1 MLRRVVWNVLT
12 LVTEMRQF
20 IRDFFYTSVASR
32 LVNLPLP
39 PTSLAIGSRK
49 LNILLLGTCGVEI
62 LAKCSVNCGHNI
74 RHIIMGST
82 RHAPIPDAAPID
94 DAAVV
99 SLTLR
104 HILSEATQTPE
115 PMVDMVFSR
124 LRSDE
129 DARVLLE
136 RTGEFLSQKVAQIA
150 AKITTAPI
158 LFTSFFEPSFNYLGD
173 LIDPYSPTSPGY
185 LVREINRLLSDAVRK
200 TNNAYFLD
208 SNEILNFIGRRHL
221 QDDVLASSSHA
232 SFIND
237 WDFKLDSSRLNAP
250 KALVNISTYEVAS
263 REYTLALLSRVEA
276 IVKIVGQRNPVK
288 LIIVDLDDT
297 MWRGVAAEEESLSL
311 HQRIE
316 GWPIGLA
323 EALMFFK
330 KRGGLLAICSKNE
343 EAPTVERFNAIWRG
357 AITLDDFACVR
368 INWKP
373 KSQNI
378 LEIIKQV
385 NLLPGNCVFIDDN
398 DRELSEVKAAIPDI
412 RCLGGNHYDWRRII
426 LRSAETQVP
435 IVTEES
441 SRRTELVRAISQREA
456 SSDAADGVSRE
467 AWLASLQ
474 LRQSVFLIKTPKSRH
489 FDRAF
494 ELINKTNQFNTT
506 GKRWE
511 RSEFEKFI
519 SKGGY
524 CIVSS
529 LRDKLIDNG
538 IISVC
543 LIKCENIVQVVLSC
557 RVFGLGAEM
566 VVGAIATRLAL
577 KSHPQIRADLV
588 DTGKNAT
595 CHDYFKQIGF
605 SQTTSGLCSS
615 AANDLPSHIQIENLG
630 APDFPLSRFRVAN
643 TT

>member
-1 MLRRVVWNVLT
+1 
-12 LVTEMRQF
+12 MRQF
-20 IRDFFYTSVASR
+20 VRDLFYSSVADKQ
-32 LVNLPLP
+32 VNLPLP

-49 LNILLLGTCGVEI
+49 LNILLLGTCAVDM
-62 LAKCSVNCGHNI
+62 LVKRSVNSGHNI
-74 RHIIMGST
+74 RHILMGSK
-82 RHAPIPDAAPID
+82 RHTPIPDAAPTD
-94 DAAVV
+94 DVAVV
-99 SLTLR
+99 GLTLR

-115 PMVDMVFSR
+115 PVVDMAFSR
-124 LRSDE
+124 LRSDDE
-129 DARVLLE
+129 ARALLE
-136 RTGEFLSQKVAQIA
+136 SVGECLREKVAQIA
-150 AKITTAPI
+150 AKITAVP
-158 LFTSFFEPSFNYLGD
+158 LVFMSFFEPSFNYEGD
-173 LIDPYSPTSPGY
+173 LIDPFGLGSPGN
-185 LVREINRLLSDAVRK
+185 LVREINRLLSDTVRK
-200 TNNAYFLD
+200 TSNGYFLD
-208 SNEILNFIGRRHL
+208 ANEILNFVGRRHL

-237 WDFKLDSSRLNAP
+237 WDFKLDSNRLNAP
-250 KALVNISTYEVAS
+250 RALGNVFTYEVAS
-263 REYTLALLSRVEA
+263 REYTLALLSRIET
-276 IVKIVGQRNPVK
+276 IVKIVEQRNPVK

-297 MWRGVAAEEESLSL
+297 MWRGIAAEGEGLSIDE
-311 HQRIE
+311 RIE
-316 GWPIGLA
+316 GWPVGLA

-378 LEIIKQV
+378 LEILKTV

-435 IVTEES
+435 VVTEES

-456 SSDAADGVSRE
+456 STDGASGVSRE

-474 LRQSVFLIKTPKSRH
+474 LRQSFFLLKSPGSRH

-494 ELINKTNQFNTT
+494 ELVNKTNQFNTT

-519 SKGGY
+519 SNGGY
-524 CIVSS
+524 CVVSS
-529 LRDKLIDNG
+529 LRDRLIDNG

-543 LIKCENIVQVVLSC
+543 LIRCEHIVQVVLSC
-557 RVFGLGAEM
+557 RVFGLGAELG
-566 VVGAIATRLAL
+566 VGAIATRLAL
-577 KSHPQIRADLV
+577 KSRPEIRADLV
-588 DTGKNAT
+588 DTGRNAT
-595 CHDYFKQIGF
+595 CHDYFERIGF
-605 SQTTSGLCSS
+605 SQTETGWFSS
-615 AANDLPSHIQIENLG
+615 AANELPSYIDIENLG
-630 APDFPLSRFRVAN
+630 ASDFPPVRI
-643 TT
+643 

>member
-1 MLRRVVWNVLT
+1 
-12 LVTEMRQF
+12 MRQF
-20 IRDFFYTSVASR
+20 IRDFFYTSVADKR
-32 LVNLPLP
+32 VNLPLP
-39 PTSLAIGSRK
+39 PTSLAIESRK
-49 LNILLLGTCGVEI
+49 LNILLLGTCAVDM
-62 LAKCSVNCGHNI
+62 LAKRSAECGHNI
-74 RHIIMGST
+74 RHILMAST
-82 RHAPIPDAAPID
+82 YHAPVPDVAPRD
-94 DAAVV
+94 DVAVV
-99 SLTLR
+99 GLTLR

-115 PMVDMVFSR
+115 PVADMVFAR
-124 LRSDE
+124 LQSDD
-129 DARVLLE
+129 DARALLE
-136 RTGEFLSQKVAQIA
+136 KAGDYLSKKVAQVA
-150 AKITTAPI
+150 AKVTTVPV
-158 LFTSFFEPSFNYLGD
+158 LYMSFFEPSFNYPGD
-173 LIDPYSPTSPGY
+173 LIDPFSLTSPGY

-200 TNNAYFLD
+200 TNNGYFLD
-208 SNEILNFIGRRHL
+208 SNEILNFVGRRHL
-221 QDDVLASSSHA
+221 QDDVVASSSHA

-237 WDFKLDSSRLNAP
+237 WDFKLDANRLNAP
-250 KALVNISTYEVAS
+250 KALVNVLTYEVTS
-263 REYTLALLSRVEA
+263 REYALALLSRIEA
-276 IVKIVGQRNPVK
+276 IVKIVEQRNPVK

-297 MWRGVAAEEESLSL
+297 MWRGVAAEGESLSPD
-311 HQRIE
+311 QRIE
-316 GWPIGLA
+316 GWPIGFA

-330 KRGGLLAICSKNE
+330 RRGGLLAICSKNE
-343 EAPTVERFNAIWRG
+343 EAATIERFNSIWRG

-368 INWKP
+368 INWNP

-378 LEIIKQV
+378 LEIIKEV
-385 NLLPGNCVFIDDN
+385 NLLPHNCVFIDDN

-435 IVTEES
+435 FVTEES
-441 SRRTELVRAISQREA
+441 SRRTDLVRAISQREA
-456 SSDAADGVSRE
+456 NADSTSGVSRE

-474 LRQSVFLIKTPKSRH
+474 LRQSFFLIKTPKCRH

-511 RSEFEKFI
+511 KSEFEKFI

-529 LRDKLIDNG
+529 LRDRLIDNG

-557 RVFGLGAEM
+557 RVFGLGAEL

-577 KSHPQIRADLV
+577 KARSEIRAELI

-595 CHDYFKQIGF
+595 CHDYFKRIGF
-605 SQTTSGLCSS
+605 SETMTGLCSNT
-615 AANDLPSHIQIENLG
+615 ANELPSYIKIENLG
-630 APDFPLSRFRVAN
+630 APDFPPVQI
-643 TT
+643 

>member
-1 MLRRVVWNVLT
+1 MRRI
-12 LVTEMRQF
+12 
-20 IRDFFYTSVASR
+20 IRDFFYTSIADKRVS
-32 LVNLPLP
+32 LPLP
-39 PTSLAIGSRK
+39 PTSLAIESRK
-49 LNILLLGTCGVEI
+49 LNILLLGTCGVDM
-62 LAKCSVNCGHNI
+62 LAKRSVESGHNI
-74 RHIIMGST
+74 RHMLMGS
-82 RHAPIPDAAPID
+82 RYHDLAPDVAPTD
-94 DAAVV
+94 DVAVV

-104 HILSEATQTPE
+104 HVLSEVTQTPE
-115 PMVDMVFSR
+115 PVVDMAFSR
-124 LRSDE
+124 LQSDE
-129 DARVLLE
+129 EASTLLE
-136 RTGEFLSQKVAQIA
+136 RAGTYLSQKVAQVA
-150 AKITTAPI
+150 GKITSVPI
-158 LFTSFFEPSFNYLGD
+158 LFMSFFEPSFNYVGD
-173 LIDPYSPTSPGY
+173 LIDPFSPPSPAY

-200 TNNAYFLD
+200 TNNCYFLD

-237 WDFKLDSSRLNAP
+237 WDFKLDSNRLNAP
-250 KALVNISTYEVAS
+250 KALGNIFRYEVAC
-263 REYTLALLSRVEA
+263 REFSLALLSRIETM
-276 IVKIVGQRNPVK
+276 VKIVEQRNPVK

-297 MWRGVAAEEESLSL
+297 MWRGVAAEAESLSL
-311 HQRIE
+311 EQRIE

-330 KRGGLLAICSKNE
+330 RRGGLLAICSKNE
-343 EAPTVERFNAIWRG
+343 EAPTIERFNSIWRG

-378 LEIIKQV
+378 VEIIKEV
-385 NLLPGNCVFIDDN
+385 NLLPGNCVFMDDN
-398 DRELSEVKAAIPDI
+398 DRELSEVKAAIPDM

-435 IVTEES
+435 FVTQES
-441 SRRTELVRAISQREA
+441 SRRTDLVRAIAQREA
-456 SSDAADGVSRE
+456 SASPESGVSRE

-474 LRQSVFLIKTPKSRH
+474 LRQSLFLVTTAKSRD

-511 RSEFEKFI
+511 KSELEKFI

-543 LIKCENIVQVVLSC
+543 LVKCERIVQVVLSC
-557 RVFGLGAEM
+557 RVFGLGAEL

-577 KSHPQIRADLV
+577 KARPEIRAELV

-595 CHDYFKQIGF
+595 CHDYFRRIGF
-605 SQTTSGLCSS
+605 SETTTGLCSS
-615 AANDLPSHIQIENLG
+615 TANNFPSYIKIENLG
-630 APDFPLSRFRVAN
+630 AADFPPVQI
-643 TT
+643 

>member
-1 MLRRVVWNVLT
+1 
-12 LVTEMRQF
+12 MRQF
-20 IRDFFYTSVASR
+20 IRDFFYTSVADKR
-32 LVNLPLP
+32 VNLPLP
-39 PTSLAIGSRK
+39 PTSLSIESRK
-49 LNILLLGTCGVEI
+49 LNILLLGTCGVDM
-62 LAKCSVNCGHNI
+62 LVKRSMNCGHNI
-74 RHIIMGST
+74 RHILMGSG
-82 RHAPIPDAAPID
+82 RHVTVPDAAPTD
-94 DAAVV
+94 DVAVV

-104 HILSEATQTPE
+104 HILSVAAETPE
-115 PMVDMVFSR
+115 PAVDMVFSR
-124 LRSDE
+124 LQSDD

-136 RTGEFLSQKVAQIA
+136 RTGEFISQRVAQIA
-150 AKITTAPI
+150 AKITTVPV
-158 LFTSFFEPSFNYLGD
+158 LFMSFFEPSFNYMGD
-173 LIDPYSPTSPGY
+173 LVDPYSPTSPGY
-185 LVREINRLLSDAVRK
+185 LVREINRLLSDATRK
-200 TNNAYFLD
+200 TNNCYFLD

-232 SFIND
+232 SLIND
-237 WDFKLDSSRLNAP
+237 WDFKLDSNRLNAP
-250 KALVNISTYEVAS
+250 KALVNALTYEVAS
-263 REYTLALLSRVEA
+263 REYILALQSRIEA
-276 IVKIVGQRNPVK
+276 IVKIVEQRNPVK

-297 MWRGVAAEEESLSL
+297 MWRGVAAEAESLSL
-311 HQRIE
+311 IQRIE

-330 KRGGLLAICSKNE
+330 KRGGLLAICSKND
-343 EAPTVERFNAIWRG
+343 EAPTIERFNTIWRG
-357 AITLDDFACVR
+357 AITMDDFACVR

-378 LEIIKQV
+378 LEIIKEV

-441 SRRTELVRAISQREA
+441 SRRTDLVRAISQREA
-456 SSDAADGVSRE
+456 SSHAASGVSRE
-467 AWLASLQ
+467 EWLASLQ
-474 LRQSVFLIKTPKSRH
+474 LRQSFFLIKTPKSRH

-511 RSEFEKFI
+511 KSEFEKFI

-529 LRDKLIDNG
+529 LRDRLIDNG

-557 RVFGLGAEM
+557 RVFGLGAEL

-577 KSHPQIRADLV
+577 KSRPEIRAELV

-595 CHDYFKQIGF
+595 CHDYFKRIGF
-605 SQTTSGLCSS
+605 SQTNMGLCAR
-615 AANDLPSHIQIENLG
+615 AANELPTYIEIENLG
-630 APDFPLSRFRVAN
+630 ASDFPPVQI
-643 TT
+643 

>member
-1 MLRRVVWNVLT
+1 
-12 LVTEMRQF
+12 MRQV
-20 IRDFFYTSVASR
+20 IRDFFYTSIADKR
-32 LVNLPLP
+32 VNLPLP
-39 PTSLAIGSRK
+39 PTSLAIESRK
-49 LNILLLGTCGVEI
+49 LNILLLGTCGVDM
-62 LAKCSVNCGHNI
+62 LAKRSVDCGHSI
-74 RHIIMGST
+74 RHMLMGSKY
-82 RHAPIPDAAPID
+82 HDLVPDVAPTD
-94 DAAVV
+94 DVAVV

-104 HILSEATQTPE
+104 HVLSEVTQTPE
-115 PMVDMVFSR
+115 PVVDMAFSR
-124 LRSDE
+124 LQSDE
-129 DARVLLE
+129 EASTLLE
-136 RTGEFLSQKVAQIA
+136 RAGTYLSQKVAQIA
-150 AKITTAPI
+150 GKITSVPI
-158 LFTSFFEPSFNYLGD
+158 LFMSFFEPSFNYVGD
-173 LIDPYSPTSPGY
+173 LIDPFSPPSPTY

-200 TNNAYFLD
+200 TNNCYFLD

-221 QDDVLASSSHA
+221 QDDVVASSSHA

-237 WDFKLDSSRLNAP
+237 WDFKLDSNRLNAP
-250 KALVNISTYEVAS
+250 KALGNIFRYEVAC
-263 REYTLALLSRVEA
+263 REFTLALLSRIETM
-276 IVKIVGQRNPVK
+276 VKIVEQRNPVK

-297 MWRGVAAEEESLSL
+297 MWRGVAAEAESLSL
-311 HQRIE
+311 EQRIE

-330 KRGGLLAICSKNE
+330 RRGGLLAICSKNE
-343 EAPTVERFNAIWRG
+343 EAPTIERFNSIWRG

-378 LEIIKQV
+378 LEIIKEV
-385 NLLPGNCVFIDDN
+385 NLLPGNCVFMDDN
-398 DRELSEVKAAIPDI
+398 DRELSEVKAAIPDM

-435 IVTEES
+435 FVTQES
-441 SRRTELVRAISQREA
+441 SRRTDLVRAISQREA
-456 SSDAADGVSRE
+456 GAHSASGVSRE

-474 LRQSVFLIKTPKSRH
+474 LRQSLFLIKTPKSRH

-511 RSEFEKFI
+511 KSELEKFI

-543 LIKCENIVQVVLSC
+543 LVKCERIVQVVLSC
-557 RVFGLGAEM
+557 RVFGLGAEL

-577 KSHPQIRADLV
+577 KARPEIRAELV

-595 CHDYFKQIGF
+595 CHDYFRRIGF
-605 SQTTSGLCSS
+605 SETTTGLCSS
-615 AANDLPSHIQIENLG
+615 SANELPSYIKIENLG
-630 APDFPLSRFRVAN
+630 AADFPPVQI
-643 TT
+643 

>member
-1 MLRRVVWNVLT
+1 
-12 LVTEMRQF
+12 MRQF
-20 IRDFFYTSVASR
+20 VRDFFHTSVAAKR
-32 LVNLPLP
+32 VNLPLP

-49 LNILLLGTCGVEI
+49 LNILLLGTCGVEM
-62 LAKCSVNCGHNI
+62 LVKGSVNCGHI
-74 RHIIMGST
+74 LRHMLMGST
-82 RHAPIPDAAPID
+82 RHDPVPDVAPTD
-94 DAAVV
+94 DVAVV

-104 HILSEATQTPE
+104 HVLSEATQTPE
-115 PMVDMVFSR
+115 PEVDMVFSR
-124 LRSDE
+124 LQSD
-129 DARVLLE
+129 DCARVLLE
-136 RTGEFLSQKVAQIA
+136 RAGEFLSEKVAQIA

-158 LFTSFFEPSFNYLGD
+158 LFLSFFEPSFNYVGD
-173 LIDPYSPTSPGY
+173 LIDPFSRTSPGN

-200 TNNAYFLD
+200 TNNCYFLD

-221 QDDVLASSSHA
+221 QDDVVASSSHA

-250 KALVNISTYEVAS
+250 KALVNIFTYEVAS
-263 REYTLALLSRVEA
+263 REYTLALLSRIEA
-276 IVKIVGQRNPVK
+276 IVKIVEQRNPVK

-297 MWRGVAAEEESLSL
+297 MWRGIAAESESLSL

-316 GWPIGLA
+316 GWPIGFA

-343 EAPTVERFNAIWRG
+343 EAPTIERFNTIWRG

-373 KSQNI
+373 KSQNV
-378 LEIIKQV
+378 LEIIKEV

-441 SRRTELVRAISQREA
+441 SRRTALVRAISQREA
-456 SSDAADGVSRE
+456 GSDAASGVSRE
-467 AWLASLQ
+467 EWLASLQ
-474 LRQSVFLIKTPKSRH
+474 LRQSFFLIKTAKSRH

-511 RSEFEKFI
+511 KSEFEKFI

-529 LRDKLIDNG
+529 LRDRLIDNG

-543 LIKCENIVQVVLSC
+543 LIKCESIVQVVLSC
-557 RVFGLGAEM
+557 RVFGLGAEL
-566 VVGAIATRLAL
+566 VVGAIATRVAL
-577 KSHPQIRADLV
+577 KAHPEVRAELI

-595 CHDYFKQIGF
+595 CHDYFKRIGF
-605 SQTTSGLCSS
+605 SQTKTGLCSS
-615 AANDLPSHIQIENLG
+615 TANELPSYIEIENLG
-630 APDFPLSRFRVAN
+630 APDFPPVQI
-643 TT
+643 

>member
-1 MLRRVVWNVLT
+1 
-12 LVTEMRQF
+12 MRQI
-20 IRDFFYTSVASR
+20 IRDLFYRSIADKR
-32 LVNLPLP
+32 INLPLP
-39 PTSLAIGSRK
+39 PTSLAIESRK
-49 LNILLLGTCGVEI
+49 LNVLLLGTCGVDMI
-62 LAKCSVNCGHNI
+62 ARRSVECGHNI
-74 RHIIMGST
+74 RHVLMGST
-82 RHAPIPDAAPID
+82 FHAPIPDVAPAD
-94 DAAVV
+94 DVAVV

-104 HILSEATQTPE
+104 HILGEATQTSE
-115 PMVDMVFSR
+115 PVVDMVFSR
-124 LRSDE
+124 LQSDD
-129 DARVLLE
+129 DARALLE
-136 RTGEFLSQKVAQIA
+136 RAGEYVSQKVAQVA
-150 AKITTAPI
+150 AKMTSVPV
-158 LFTSFFEPSFNYLGD
+158 LFMSFFEPGFNYQGD
-173 LIDPYSPTSPGY
+173 VIDPFSPTSPGY
-185 LVREINRLLSDAVRK
+185 LVREINRSLSDAVRK
-200 TNNAYFLD
+200 TNNCYFLD

-221 QDDVLASSSHA
+221 QDDVVASSSHA

-237 WDFKLDSSRLNAP
+237 WDFKLDANRLNAP
-250 KALVNISTYEVAS
+250 KALVNIFKYEVAS
-263 REYTLALLSRVEA
+263 REFALALLSRIET
-276 IVKIVGQRNPVK
+276 IVKIVEQRNPVK

-297 MWRGVAAEEESLSL
+297 LWRGVAAEAESLSL
-311 HQRIE
+311 DQRIE

-323 EALMFFK
+323 EALMYFK
-330 KRGGLLAICSKNE
+330 RRGGLLAICSKND
-343 EAPTVERFNAIWRG
+343 EAPTVERFNSIWRG

-378 LEIIKQV
+378 LEIIKEV
-385 NLLPGNCVFIDDN
+385 NVLPGNCVFMDDN
-398 DRELSEVKAAIPDI
+398 DRELSEVKSAIPDI

-435 IVTEES
+435 VVTEES
-441 SRRTELVRAISQREA
+441 ARRTDLVRAISRREA
-456 SSDAADGVSRE
+456 SADLASGVSRD

-474 LRQSVFLIKTPKSRH
+474 LRQSFFLIKTPKSRH

-511 RSEFEKFI
+511 KSEFEKFI

-543 LIKCENIVQVVLSC
+543 LVKCENIVQVVLSC
-557 RVFGLGAEM
+557 RVFGLGAEL

-577 KSHPQIRADLV
+577 TARPEIRAELV

-595 CHDYFKQIGF
+595 CHDYFKRIGF
-605 SQTTSGLCSS
+605 AETTTGLCSS
-615 AANDLPSHIQIENLG
+615 TANELPHYIKIENLG
-630 APDFPLSRFRVAN
+630 APDFPPVQI
-643 TT
+643 

>member
-1 MLRRVVWNVLT
+1 
-12 LVTEMRQF
+12 MRQL
-20 IRDFFYTSVASR
+20 IRDFFYTSVADKR
-32 LVNLPLP
+32 VNLPLP
-39 PTSLAIGSRK
+39 PASLAIEPRK
-49 LNILLLGTCGVEI
+49 LNVLLLGTCAVDI
-62 LAKCSVNCGHNI
+62 LAKRSANCGHTV
-74 RHIIMGST
+74 RHIIMGSE
-82 RHAPIPDAAPID
+82 RHAIIPAVAPTD
-94 DAAVV
+94 DVV
-99 SLTLR
+99 VVNPTLR
-104 HILSEATQTPE
+104 HVLREVTQSPE
-115 PMVDMVFSR
+115 PVVDMAFSR
-124 LRSDE
+124 LRSDDE
-129 DARVLLE
+129 ARALLKK
-136 RTGEFLSQKVAQIA
+136 TADYLAQKVTEIAAQI
-150 AKITTAPI
+150 TTVPI
-158 LFTSFFEPSFNYLGD
+158 VFMSFFEPSFNYLGD
-173 LIDPYSPTSPGY
+173 LTDPFSLTSPAS
-185 LVREINRLLSDAVRK
+185 LVREINRLLSDAVRQ
-200 TNNAYFLD
+200 TNNCYFLD

-221 QDDVLASSSHA
+221 QDDALASSSHA

-237 WDFKLDSSRLNAP
+237 WDFKLDANRLNAP
-250 KALVNISTYEVAS
+250 KALGNALTYEIAS
-263 REYTLALLSRVEA
+263 REFTIALLSRVEA
-276 IVKIVGQRNPVK
+276 IVKIVEQRNPVK

-297 MWRGVAAEEESLSL
+297 MWRGVAAEGENLPL

-343 EAPTVERFNAIWRG
+343 EAPTIERFNAIWRG
-357 AITLDDFACVR
+357 AITLDDFAAVR

-378 LEIIKQV
+378 LEIIKEV

-398 DRELSEVKAAIPDI
+398 DRELSEVKSAIPEI

-441 SRRTELVRAISQREA
+441 LRRTELVRATSRREA
-456 SSDAADGVSRE
+456 SSDAASGMSRE
-467 AWLASLQ
+467 EWLASLQ
-474 LRQSVFLIKTPKSRH
+474 LRQSFFLIKTPKSRH

-511 RSEFEKFI
+511 KSEFEKFI
-519 SKGGY
+519 AKGGY

-543 LIKCENIVQVVLSC
+543 LVKCESIVQVVLSC
-557 RVFGLGAEM
+557 RVFGLGAEL

-577 KSHPQIRADLV
+577 KSNPQIRADLI

-595 CHDYFKQIGF
+595 CHDYFKRIGF
-605 SQTTSGLCSS
+605 SETKTGLYSS
-615 AANDLPSHIQIENLG
+615 TPNQLPGYIEIENLG
-630 APDFPLSRFRVAN
+630 APEFPPVQI
-643 TT
+643 

>member
-1 MLRRVVWNVLT
+1 
-12 LVTEMRQF
+12 MRQA
-20 IRDFFYTSVASR
+20 IRDFFYTSIADKR
-32 LVNLPLP
+32 VNLPLP
-39 PTSLAIGSRK
+39 PTSLTIESRK
-49 LNILLLGTCGVEI
+49 LNILLLGTCGVDM
-62 LAKCSVNCGHNI
+62 LAKRSVDCGHNI
-74 RHIIMGST
+74 RHILLGS
-82 RHAPIPDAAPID
+82 RFHDPVPDAAPTD
-94 DAAVV
+94 DVAVV

-104 HILSEATQTPE
+104 HVLSEATQTPE
-115 PMVDMVFSR
+115 PVVDMAFSR
-124 LRSDE
+124 LQSDE
-129 DARVLLE
+129 DARALLE
-136 RTGEFLSQKVAQIA
+136 RAGEHLSQKGAQIA
-150 AKITTAPI
+150 GKITSVPI
-158 LFTSFFEPSFNYLGD
+158 LFMSFFEPSFNYLGD
-173 LIDPYSPTSPGY
+173 LLDPFSPTSPAY
-185 LVREINRLLSDAVRK
+185 LVREINRLLSEAVRQ
-200 TNNAYFLD
+200 TSNCYFLD

-221 QDDVLASSSHA
+221 QDDVVASSSHA

-237 WDFKLDSSRLNAP
+237 WDFKLDSNRLNAP
-250 KALVNISTYEVAS
+250 KALGNVFRYEVAS
-263 REYTLALLSRVEA
+263 REFTLAILSRIEAMVRIVE
-276 IVKIVGQRNPVK
+276 QRNPVK

-297 MWRGVAAEEESLSL
+297 LWRGVAAEAESLSL
-311 HQRIE
+311 EQRIE

-330 KRGGLLAICSKNE
+330 RRGGLLAICSKND
-343 EAPTVERFNAIWRG
+343 EAPTIERFNSIWRG

-378 LEIIKQV
+378 LEILKEV
-385 NLLPGNCVFIDDN
+385 NLLPGNCVFMDDN
-398 DRELSEVKAAIPDI
+398 DRELSEVKAAIPDM

-435 IVTEES
+435 FITEES
-441 SRRTELVRAISQREA
+441 SRRTDLVRAIAQREA
-456 SSDAADGVSRE
+456 SATPASGVSRE

-474 LRQSVFLIKTPKSRH
+474 LRQSLYLIKTPTSRH

-511 RSEFEKFI
+511 KSEFENFI
-519 SKGGY
+519 SKGGD

-543 LIKCENIVQVVLSC
+543 LVKCGSIVQVVLSC
-557 RVFGLGAEM
+557 RVFGLGAEL

-577 KSHPQIRADLV
+577 KAHPEIRAELV

-595 CHDYFKQIGF
+595 CHDYFQRIGF
-605 SQTTSGLCSS
+605 SETHTGLRSR
-615 AANDLPSHIQIENLG
+615 AANELPSYIKIENLG
-630 APDFPLSRFRVAN
+630 APDFPPVQI
-643 TT
+643 